1 MEKRVGQAG
10 INLIKEFEGCRLT
23 AYKCPAGVWTIGYG
37 HTAGVKRGMKIT
49 QAQADKYLVEDCQKF
64 ANYVD
69 DKAYV
74 PFTNQLN
81 SNQRDALISFA
92 YNCGPGSLKSLCAKR
107 DISQVAA
114 ALLLY
119 NKANGQVLA
128 GLVRRR
134 QAERDLFNKAVK
146 SSPSSTSKKETEAYN
161 MDTIQKGSKG
171 KAVKI
176 WQIIVGVTPDG
187 DFGEKTEKATEKFQK
202 KKKLTVDGVV
212 GPKSWEAGFNS
223 I

>member
-37 HTAGVKRGMKIT
+37 HTAGVKRGMTIT

-64 ANYVD
+64 ADYVD
-69 DKAYV
+69 NKAYV

-92 YNCGPGSLKSLCAKR
+92 YNCGPGSLKTLCEKR

-146 SSPSSTSKKETEAYN
+146 SSSSSTSKKETEAYN

-171 KAVKI
+171 KAVMI

-187 DFGEKTEKATEKFQK
+187 DFGGKTEKATEKFQK